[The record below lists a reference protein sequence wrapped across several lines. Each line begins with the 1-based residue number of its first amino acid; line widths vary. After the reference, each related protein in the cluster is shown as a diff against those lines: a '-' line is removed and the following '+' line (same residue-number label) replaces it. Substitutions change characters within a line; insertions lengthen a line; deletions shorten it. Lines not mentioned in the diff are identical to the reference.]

1 MAKSSAP
8 GARDEASAIPPA
20 EDGERIS
27 ITGTHGTVAQFDMSY
42 SPPDGS
48 RSKFGPPWR
57 ARIPSAAYLA
67 GAIVLAAVVG
77 YAYTTAPSSS
87 LLFFWV
93 VEQDRGRPLSAGVLT
108 TVIAVSALAT
118 VIRTHMRGVLVG
130 DDGLEARFLLPFG
143 IPRARRWAW
152 PQVHRIVVDGGHVG
166 LELWD
171 GGFERLPE
179 VEDVTGLV
187 DALLRCARMRKI
199 TVTVLRPT
207 PA

>member
-1 MAKSSAP
+1 MGKSVAP
-8 GARDEASAIPPA
+8 RAVDEDADSPAA

-42 SPPDGS
+42 SPPDGT

-57 ARIPSAAYLA
+57 TRLPSAAYLV
-67 GAIVLAAVVG
+67 GATVLALVVG
-77 YAYTTAPSSS
+77 YAYGAAPSSS
-87 LLFFWV
+87 ALFFWV

-118 VIRTHMRGVLVG
+118 VIRTHMRGVVVG

-152 PQVHRIVVDGGHVG
+152 AQVHRIVVDERHVG

-171 GGFERLPE
+171 GAFERLPE
-179 VEDVTGLV
+179 VQDPVGLV
-187 DALLRCARMRKI
+187 DTLLRYARMRRI

>member
-8 GARDEASAIPPA
+8 RVSEATSDASSDED
-20 EDGERIS
+20 EERIS

-42 SPPDGS
+42 SPPDGT

-57 ARIPSAAYLA
+57 ARVPSAVYLA
-67 GAIVLAAVVG
+67 GATVLALVVG

-87 LLFFWV
+87 PLFFWV

-118 VIRTHMRGVLVG
+118 VVRTHMRGVLIG

-152 PQVHRIVVDGGHVG
+152 AQVHRIVVDGGHVG

-171 GGFERLPE
+171 GVFERLPE
-179 VEDVTGLV
+179 VQDSVGLV
-187 DALLRCARMRKI
+187 DTLLRYARMRKI